1 MGHNSSAEELGLRSM
16 AGLCPC
22 LGGTDEN
29 AGGDQDAGGIPG
41 QASMRAAGGGGGMGD
56 LAGMLAGAG
65 GLSGLMAMAS
75 GGMASGGG
83 MPQPPS
89 ANNPAE
95 FAAKAQQAI
104 PAEVHMF
111 R

>member
-1 MGHNSSAEELGLRSM
+1 M

-22 LGGTDEN
+22 LPGGTDEN
-29 AGGDQDAGGIPG
+29 AGDNQDGGGIPG
-41 QASMRAAGGGGGMGD
+41 QASMRAAGDGGGMGD
-56 LAGMLAGAG
+56 LVGMLAGAG

-75 GGMASGGG
+75 GGGV
-83 MPQPPS
+83 QPPG